1 MPDVEKKSVQ
11 HFIDGEFVD
20 STDGATFESI
30 SPIDNEVVADV
41 ALGGAEDVDRAV
53 RAARRAFEE
62 GPWPRMSA
70 AERGAILYR
79 LADLLEA
86 NRGEVANWETLD
98 TGKPIM
104 ASSTRDIHGTT
115 ERFRFFADYAKQSLD
130 HGDHFDNL
138 ETNQSTIV
146 VKEPVGVVGAIAP
159 WNLPLPMMG
168 WKLGPALAFG
178 NTVVAKPS
186 EDSPITTSLLAEM
199 FAEAGLPDGVVNV
212 VNGFGPASAG
222 GAIVDHPGVDAI
234 TFTGS
239 GTAGRAIMAAAAP
252 TLKKVALELGGKS
265 ANIFFADA
273 DLSKAVPGSGM
284 AIFGNSGQMC
294 IACSRMFVQRP
305 IYDQVV
311 EMTTAM
317 AEKLPI
323 GDPRDPA
330 TVMGPVINT
339 EAVERIQRY
348 IEFSTEDG
356 ARLVAGG
363 YKLDGEFAAGNFI
376 KPTVFADATNDMR
389 SCRDEIFGPVQHIIA
404 FDTEEEALKMANDC
418 DYGLGG
424 AVWTTD
430 LGKANRVSRSM
441 RTGFV
446 WVNGYARHD
455 NRAPFGGYK
464 QSGIGREG
472 GKYSEEFFTEQKGI
486 EFTY

>member
-1 MPDVEKKSVQ
+1 MPDVEKKNVQ

-20 STDGATFESI
+20 SADGATFESI

-70 AERGAILYR
+70 AERGAILYK

-86 NRGEVANWETLD
+86 NRDEVANWETLD

-159 WNLPLPMMG
+159 WNLPLPLMG

-186 EDSPITTSLLAEM
+186 EDSPITMSLLAEM

-273 DLSKAVPGSGM
+273 DLSKAVSGSGM

-311 EMTTAM
+311 EMTAAM

-339 EAVERIQRY
+339 EAVERIQRF

-389 SCRDEIFGPVQHIIA
+389 SCRDEIFGPVQHIIP
-404 FDTEEEALKMANDC
+404 FDTETEALKMANDC

-455 NRAPFGGYK
+455 DRAPFGGYK

>member
-20 STDGATFESI
+20 SADGATFESI

-86 NRGEVANWETLD
+86 NRDEVANWETLD

-311 EMTTAM
+311 EMTAAM

-348 IEFSTEDG
+348 IEFSNEDG

-389 SCRDEIFGPVQHIIA
+389 SCRDEIFGPVQHIIS

-455 NRAPFGGYK
+455 DRAPFGGYK